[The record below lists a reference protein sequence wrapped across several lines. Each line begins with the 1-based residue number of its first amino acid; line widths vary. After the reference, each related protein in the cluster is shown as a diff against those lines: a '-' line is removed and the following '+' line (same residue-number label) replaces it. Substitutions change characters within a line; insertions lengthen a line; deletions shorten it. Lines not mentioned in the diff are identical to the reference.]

1 MLQELARGRSRLG
14 SDSETLAQE
23 RIRPLEILFLQA
35 PLQRFNE
42 T

>member
-1 MLQELARGRSRLG
+1 MLQELARGRSRLWSNG
-14 SDSETLAQE
+14 ETFAQE
-23 RIRPLEILFLQA
+23 RVRPLEVLFLQA